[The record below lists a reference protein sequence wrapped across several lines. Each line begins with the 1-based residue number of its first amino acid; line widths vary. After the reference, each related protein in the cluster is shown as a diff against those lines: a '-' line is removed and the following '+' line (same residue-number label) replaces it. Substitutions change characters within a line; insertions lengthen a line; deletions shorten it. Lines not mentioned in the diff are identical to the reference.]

1 MCLGGNQTSTS
12 ATSFSSETGPWS
24 PQVPYILGGFQ
35 KAKELYEQGPPDYYP
50 GETLAGFDPAQTF
63 AQEAIIDYARGPRA
77 AGMQAG
83 AEGALMRGLAGQTP
97 FAREQMADLLAGNV
111 RTGEGTPYQAMASAL
126 TGDVL
131 GKLQADVLPGI
142 RQQQVMYQPGG
153 SSRAALQQNKAVA
166 DAVKAGLT
174 TPLAQMYSDAYSQ
187 AQQMRLPAAQQAL
200 DQQTRAMGMYPSIM
214 GAPLSM
220 YGAIADVGAQRRAMT
235 QEAINRDMARYAYEA
250 GAPMNALQNYMS
262 MITGNYGSTSS
273 GGSSTT
279 STVPNNSGMQLLG
292 TLGSALITS
301 QSDIH
306 VKENIVPE
314 GTKWKGLNVYTYN
327 YIGDNRQ
334 RRGVMAQQVEGM
346 YPHAV
351 TTIDGI
357 KHVNYGAI

>member
-1 MCLGGNQTSTS
+1 MSGGSQTSTS

-174 TPLAQMYSDAYSQ
+174 TPLAQMYSDAYQ
-187 AQQMRLPAAQQAL
+187 TAQGMRLPAAQQAL
-200 DQQTRAMGMYPSIM
+200 DQQVKAMGMYPSIM

-235 QEAINRDMARYAYEA
+235 QEAMNRDQARYAYEA
-250 GAPMNALQNYMS
+250 AAPMNALQNYMS

-292 TLGSALITS
+292 TLGSALIMS

-327 YIGDNRQ
+327 YIGDNRP

>member
-1 MCLGGNQTSTS
+1 MSGGSQTSTS

-83 AEGALMRGLAGQTP
+83 AEASLMQGLSGRVDSSAYDP
-97 FAREQMADLLAGNV
+97 MAQAYAQDVIGN
-111 RTGEGTPYQAMASAL
+111 
-126 TGDVL
+126 
-131 GKLQADVLPGI
+131 LQANILPGI

-166 DAVKAGLT
+166 DAVKSGMT
-174 TPLAQMYSDAYSQ
+174 TPLAQMYTNAYNQ
-187 AQQMRLPAAQQAL
+187 AQQRAVESGRL
-200 DQQTRAMGMYPSIM
+200 YPSIM

-220 YGAIADVGAQRRAMT
+220 YGAIADIGAQRRAMT
-235 QEAINRDMARYAYEA
+235 QEAMNRDQARYAYEA

-279 STVPNNSGMQLLG
+279 STVPTQSPIAGI
-292 TLGSALITS
+292 LGSLGQAAIMA
-301 QSDIH
+301 QSDIRI
-306 VKENIVPE
+306 KENIIPE
-314 GTKWKGLNVYTYN
+314 GTTWKGLSIYN
-327 YIGDNRQ
+327 YNYVGDATP
-334 RRGVMAQQVEGM
+334 RRGVMAQQVERM
-346 YPHAV
+346 YPDAV
-351 TTIDGI
+351 VTIDGI

>member
-12 ATSFSSETGPWS
+12 ATNFSSETGPWA

-35 KAKELYEQGPPDYYP
+35 KAKELYEQGQPDYYP

-83 AEGALMRGLAGQTP
+83 AEASLMQGLSGKIDSSAYDP
-97 FAREQMADLLAGNV
+97 MAQAYAQDVIGN
-111 RTGEGTPYQAMASAL
+111 
-126 TGDVL
+126 
-131 GKLQADVLPGI
+131 LQANILPGI

-166 DAVKAGLT
+166 DAVKSGMT
-174 TPLAQMYSDAYSQ
+174 TPLAQMYTNAYNQ
-187 AQQMRLPAAQQAL
+187 AQQ
-200 DQQTRAMGMYPSIM
+200 RAVQSGSLYPSIM

-220 YGAIADVGAQRRAMT
+220 YGAIGEVGAQRRAMT
-235 QEAINRDMARYAYEA
+235 QEAMNRDQARYAYEA
-250 GAPMNALQNYMS
+250 AAPMNALQNYMS

-292 TLGSALITS
+292 TLGSALITGAVG
-301 QSDIH
+301 SDRRI
-306 VKENIVPE
+306 KENIVSE
-314 GTKWKGLNVYTYN
+314 GTKWKGLDVYTYN
-327 YIGDNRQ
+327 YIGDDR
-334 RRGVMAQQVEGM
+334 RCRGVMAQDVEVL

-351 TTIDGI
+351 TEIDGV
-357 KHVNYGAI
+357 KHVYYGAI